1 VSSARL
7 YFIEGEV
14 WIKMK
19 KLFTAF
25 MMLLL
30 LAGCGN
36 ATYDKAM
43 EQGKLAVAKGEYDKA
58 AGLFELALDEKP
70 DDTEAKH
77 FYEILIALSD
87 VKEAVNSGKWEEAL
101 TKANK
106 LLKEKNLPSS
116 MKKDI
121 QQSIQTAESA
131 QKQFKAVTERIEKIK
146 TLVNEKKYVEAQ
158 NLINELKQDES
169 IKDVYPSFSGE
180 VGTLKVAV
188 NEELKKQ
195 KEAEEAAKEK
205 ARVEAERKKNE
216 ISWATYYNGR
226 FGFTIQY
233 PKDWVLG
240 PEADNG
246 DGLALYKENDA
257 EVLVYASNYM
267 EEYKPDLSNYKKITT
282 KAGYEAYLLEQNDSF
297 DGIIIYNG
305 IEFHLNVTTMN
316 QSFNQKYSVVLK
328 QMFMNVRLD

>member
-1 VSSARL
+1 MR
-7 YFIEGEV
+7 
-14 WIKMK
+14 

-36 ATYDKAM
+36 DTYDKAM
-43 EQGKLAVAKGEYDKA
+43 EQGKLVIAKGEYDKA

-70 DDTEAKH
+70 EDNEAKH

-121 QQSIQTAESA
+121 QQSIQTAESGK
-131 QKQFKAVTERIEKIK
+131 KQFQAVTERIEKIK
-146 TLVNEKKYVEAQ
+146 TLVNEKMYVEAQ
-158 NLINELKQDES
+158 TLINELEQDES
-169 IKDVYPSFSGE
+169 IKEVYPIFSEE
-180 VGTLKVAV
+180 VGTLEVEV

-205 ARVEAERKKNE
+205 ARVEAERKKNQ
-216 ISWATYYNGR
+216 ISWSIYYNER
-226 FGFTIQY
+226 FGFTIKY
-233 PKDWVLG
+233 PKGWILG
-240 PEADNG
+240 PEPTNG
-246 DGLALYKENDA
+246 DGRSLYKENDA
-257 EVLVYASNYM
+257 EIIVYGTNYM
-267 EEYKPDLSNYKKITT
+267 EEYMPDLSSHEKLKTSSDRD
-282 KAGYEAYLLEQNDSF
+282 AYLQVTKEGAVVDFNGVISDGTIVFNLEGTMSQEFYQKND
-297 DGIIIYNG
+297 DI
-305 IEFHLNVTTMN
+305 
-316 QSFNQKYSVVLK
+316 LK
-328 QMFMNVRLD
+328 QMLLTVKIE